1 MLVDIPRFTQTA
13 KAFITYPVAELV
25 FECLHNN
32 PKQQRIS
39 FESLLT
45 LISCIRAHSNSS
57 VTTTY
62 REKLTNTPLANWIEL
77 IEFKRA
83 ELKVAN
89 TDSIQ
94 SFIDELTE
102 AYGEVATPE
111 LSADLTKS
119 DDQRF
124 SVFVHLTQQLKANN
138 K

>member
-1 MLVDIPRFTQTA
+1 
-13 KAFITYPVAELV
+13 
-25 FECLHNN
+25 
-32 PKQQRIS
+32 
-39 FESLLT
+39 
-45 LISCIRAHSNSS
+45 